1 MLDRSMSASR
11 CDGQTWI
18 DGQGMA
24 MARTRHHARA
34 VDIYIWQLVRRSA
47 RPYVSYR
54 TRLLPST
61 HTPIHSISI
70 SIYPYRADTARVSS
84 VGLFRLP
91 ILPLPRCPTVA
102 AASLARQPAR
112 HRARETTCHTSRR
125 LAALRCAPY
134 VLRSSLSITSP
145 APACL
150 RLHQTLPQAP
160 CHARSPGILPK
171 LHHQSSPWPP
181 QLTPRRL
188 STLPVDAKAALK
200 ALLSALLHPR
210 ATPPSNHKPQDI
222 FSQFTVTD
230 EFDSDDILFP
240 DDANSSGV
248 VLFPDATS
256 TTYSHSSCVPNNIM
270 PSPPIQIATPR
281 QPSNSPPR
289 NQHSNLTSQLRQPQA
304 TDDLEMDGIPNNNDL
319 KPRQE
324 SVSML
329 STTPYGARAIP
340 VTDGMGFR
348 RESHV
353 GLSGSLMGG
362 MSWGG
367 LSMGSFVR
375 DE

>member
-1 MLDRSMSASR
+1 MAS
-11 CDGQTWI
+11 
-18 DGQGMA
+18 
-24 MARTRHHARA
+24 
-34 VDIYIWQLVRRSA
+34 
-47 RPYVSYR
+47 
-54 TRLLPST
+54 ST
-61 HTPIHSISI
+61 HSTPPLHSPSG
-70 SIYPYRADTARVSS
+70 RESS
-84 VGLFRLP
+84 
-91 ILPLPRCPTVA
+91 A
-102 AASLARQPAR
+102 
-112 HRARETTCHTSRR
+112 E
-125 LAALRCAPY
+125 
-134 VLRSSLSITSP
+134 
-145 APACL
+145 
-150 RLHQTLPQAP
+150 
-160 CHARSPGILPK
+160 
-171 LHHQSSPWPP
+171 SSPIS
-181 QLTPRRL
+181 TPTSSRHPSL
-188 STLPVDAKAALK
+188 VHPNYYSVAQQPSADKAPDL
-200 ALLSALLHPR
+200 
-210 ATPPSNHKPQDI
+210 
-222 FSQFTVTD
+222 FSQFTTAD

-248 VLFPDATS
+248 VLFPDATHPRLS
-256 TTYSHSSCVPNNIM
+256 VPNDTM

-289 NQHSNLTSQLRQPQA
+289 NQHSNLTSQLRQPQLA
-304 TDDLEMDGIPNNNDL
+304 DDLDMDGIPNNEV

>member
-1 MLDRSMSASR
+1 MASSTHSSTPPLHCFSSGRESSAESSPISTPNSSR
-11 CDGQTWI
+11 
-18 DGQGMA
+18 
-24 MARTRHHARA
+24 HSS
-34 VDIYIWQLVRRSA
+34 VVA
-47 RPYVSYR
+47 RPPQQFYQVA
-54 TRLLPST
+54 PVG
-61 HTPIHSISI
+61 
-70 SIYPYRADTARVSS
+70 YPA
-84 VGLFRLP
+84 
-91 ILPLPRCPTVA
+91 
-102 AASLARQPAR
+102 
-112 HRARETTCHTSRR
+112 
-125 LAALRCAPY
+125 
-134 VLRSSLSITSP
+134 
-145 APACL
+145 
-150 RLHQTLPQAP
+150 
-160 CHARSPGILPK
+160 
-171 LHHQSSPWPP
+171 
-181 QLTPRRL
+181 
-188 STLPVDAKAALK
+188 DAKAA
-200 ALLSALLHPR
+200 
-210 ATPPSNHKPQDI
+210 QDL
-222 FSQFTVTD
+222 FSQFTTAD

-240 DDANSSGV
+240 RDDANASGV
-248 VLFPDATS
+248 VLFPNATS
-256 TTYSHSSCVPNNIM
+256 TDAYSPSHSCVPNDIM

-304 TDDLEMDGIPNNNDL
+304 TDDLEMDGIPNNNDF

>member
-1 MLDRSMSASR
+1 VAS
-11 CDGQTWI
+11 
-18 DGQGMA
+18 
-24 MARTRHHARA
+24 
-34 VDIYIWQLVRRSA
+34 
-47 RPYVSYR
+47 
-54 TRLLPST
+54 ST
-61 HTPIHSISI
+61 HSTPPLHSPSG
-70 SIYPYRADTARVSS
+70 RESS
-84 VGLFRLP
+84 
-91 ILPLPRCPTVA
+91 A
-102 AASLARQPAR
+102 
-112 HRARETTCHTSRR
+112 E
-125 LAALRCAPY
+125 
-134 VLRSSLSITSP
+134 
-145 APACL
+145 
-150 RLHQTLPQAP
+150 
-160 CHARSPGILPK
+160 
-171 LHHQSSPWPP
+171 SSPISTPTSSRHPSVAHP
-181 QLTPRRL
+181 QLYHVGYPDT
-188 STLPVDAKAALK
+188 
-200 ALLSALLHPR
+200 
-210 ATPPSNHKPQDI
+210 NHKPQDI

-240 DDANSSGV
+240 DDANSSSV